1 MKIHPI
7 IGQYRK
13 ISEKIMS
20 IGTTK
25 LCHIAI
31 LVRDLDRALKNWE
44 EVLGVMAGKA
54 FYLPPSSEVPAFT
67 NGEMGD
73 YTDCRLATIQ
83 LDNCLLELV
92 QPGKNP
98 SPWKEK
104 LDRDGEGVQHISFIV
119 PDRKKAQEQLQAVGA
134 PKPYHI
140 GYWPGGTYSFT
151 NSVPQLGVEVNIKTD
166 DNNQAKN
173 AELLRD
179 PDLHKKDL

>member
-1 MKIHPI
+1 MA
-7 IGQYRK
+7 
-13 ISEKIMS
+13 

-31 LVRDLDRALKNWE
+31 VVRNLETALKNWE
-44 EVLGVMAGKA
+44 RVLGVQAGEP
-54 FYLPPSSEVPAFT
+54 FCLPPSSEVPAFT

-83 LDNCLLELV
+83 LENCLLELV
-92 QPGKNP
+92 QPGNNP

-104 LDRDGEGVQHISFIV
+104 LDRDGEGVQHLSFIV
-119 PDRKKAQEQLQAVGA
+119 PDRKKAQGELEAIGA

-151 NSVPQLGVEVNIKTD
+151 DSVPQLGVEINIKTD
-166 DNNQAKN
+166 DDNTGKKA
-173 AELLRD
+173 ALLRD
-179 PDLHKKDL
+179 PDYHTEDL